1 MIFRNHLDP
10 ALPIRALA
18 TAFRRFGDKNGWVMS
33 SHVAMFA
40 MLALFPFIL
49 FSIALAGSLSENVI
63 NDDVISLIFGA
74 WPPEVSGPIIAELR
88 TVLSTSGTG
97 VLTLGGLLALF
108 FASNG
113 VDAVRMAMTRA
124 YHDRDD
130 RPFWQTRLLCVSI
143 VLAGAA
149 IVIVAAAIE
158 VVLPLYGQLVSKALT
173 GQSKDLISVERLSW
187 IFIVAMPAGGVL
199 TFHMLLPARRHNLRQ
214 ILPGVVLTLV
224 LWAVVGW
231 GFSIYVTQFASYGAT
246 YAGLAGAMSALIFLY
261 LISAILILGAEFNGA
276 LMDLLSE
283 EPY

>member
-1 MIFRNHLDP
+1 MFFRTHPDP
-10 ALPIRALA
+10 ALPVRAFL
-18 TAFRRFGDKNGWVMS
+18 TALRRFTIKSGWVMS

-63 NDDVISLIFGA
+63 NDDVIALIFGA
-74 WPPEVSGPIIAELR
+74 WPPDVSGPIIAELKN
-88 TVLSTSGTG
+88 VLNSSGTG
-97 VLTLGGLLALF
+97 VLTFGGLLALF

-124 YHDRDD
+124 YHDYDD
-130 RPFWQTRLLCVSI
+130 RPFWQTRLLCVAI
-143 VLAGAA
+143 VVAGAA
-149 IVIVAAAIE
+149 IVIVVAAIE
-158 VVLPLYGQLVSKALT
+158 VVLPLYGQLVSEALT
-173 GQSKDLISVERLSW
+173 GESKELISVERLSW
-187 IFIVAMPAGGVL
+187 IFIITMPAGGVL
-199 TFHMLLPARRHNLRQ
+199 TFHMLLPARRHKLRQ

-231 GFSIYVTQFASYGAT
+231 GFSIYVSQFASYSAT

-276 LMDLLSE
+276 LIDLLADECS
-283 EPY
+283 

>member
-1 MIFRNHLDP
+1 MFFRDNTDL
-10 ALPIRALA
+10 ALPVRALVI
-18 TAFRRFGDKNGWVMS
+18 AFRRFGDKNGWVMS

-74 WPPEVSGPIIAELR
+74 WPPEVSEPIIAELR
-88 TVLSTSGTG
+88 KVLSTSGTG
-97 VLTLGGLLALF
+97 VLTVGGLLALF

-124 YHDRDD
+124 YHDRDA
-130 RPFWQTRLLCVSI
+130 RPFWQTRLLCVAI

-158 VVLPLYGQLVSKALT
+158 VVLPLYGQLVSEVLT

-199 TFHMLLPARRHNLRQ
+199 TFHMLLPAQRHSLWQ
-214 ILPGVVLTLV
+214 ILPGVLLTLV
-224 LWAVVGW
+224 LWAVIGW

-276 LMDLLSE
+276 LMDLLSDE
-283 EPY
+283 TA

>member
-1 MIFRNHLDP
+1 MFFRTYPDP
-10 ALPIRALA
+10 ALPVRAFL
-18 TAFRRFGDKNGWVMS
+18 TALRRFTLKSGWVMS

-63 NDDVISLIFGA
+63 NDDVIALIFGA
-74 WPPEVSGPIIAELR
+74 WPPDVSGPIIAELKN
-88 TVLSTSGTG
+88 VLNSSGTG
-97 VLTLGGLLALF
+97 VLTFGGLLAVF

-124 YHDRDD
+124 YHDYDD
-130 RPFWQTRLLCVSI
+130 RPFWQTRLLCIAI
-143 VLAGAA
+143 VVAGAA
-149 IVIVAAAIE
+149 IVIVVAAIE
-158 VVLPLYGQLVSKALT
+158 VVLPLYGQLVSEALT
-173 GQSKDLISVERLSW
+173 GESKDLISVERLSW
-187 IFIVAMPAGGVL
+187 IFIITMPAGGVL
-199 TFHMLLPARRHNLRQ
+199 TFHMLLPARRHKLRQ

-231 GFSIYVTQFASYGAT
+231 GFSIYVSQFASYSAT

-276 LMDLLSE
+276 LMDLLAE
-283 EPY
+283 E